1 MSSWSS
7 LSRAVSFQIVSILP
21 ILIAGVLFSIAGPY
35 ALLGWAFLAV
45 GLVLQFAVV
54 VFLRRVVAAFS
65 YANGICTRL
74 AKGDFEA
81 RLVGISE
88 GGDLG
93 AFLHKINEMTDY
105 IDAFVREARAS
116 MDYVSRNQYFRRI
129 LEHGLPGT
137 LRSSAQT
144 INAATESVARKMG
157 DFSTIAHSLEKALEE
172 VVSGI
177 SGDVRALE
185 NAADAMGQAVAM
197 AREEASAAVAAS
209 EQNAQSAQTISAASE
224 EMSISIR
231 EISEQVTRAS
241 NGATDTAN
249 QATESEATVQNLVV
263 MAKKIADVLGI
274 IEDIAA
280 QTNLLAL
287 NATIEAARAG
297 DAGKGF
303 SVVATEVKQL
313 ADQTAKATVEIS
325 DQIKAIQAVTN
336 SVAETFSSIRGQI
349 GMVNEAATTV
359 AAAIEEQTA
368 ASREIARGAEQSS
381 AETANVARSV
391 GSIGD
396 QMQMVGEAT
405 KEVSSV
411 TAHLSGET
419 TRKIVDMKTRMDDF
433 MVELKKIA

>member
-1 MSSWSS
+1 MTNSSS
-7 LSRAVSFQIVSILP
+7 LSKAIFLQMVALPVLVLGGVVFSFAGTLSILGWG
-21 ILIAGVLFSIAGPY
+21 LL
-35 ALLGWAFLAV
+35 LLGLAV
-45 GLVLQFAVV
+45 QI
-54 VFLRRVVAAFS
+54 AAIVCLKRTAKALKQ
-65 YANGICTRL
+65 ANEICTRL

-81 RLVGISE
+81 RLVGITE

-93 AFLHKINEMTDY
+93 AFFHKINEMTDY
-105 IDAFVREARAS
+105 MDAFVREATAS

-129 LEHGLPGT
+129 LEQGLHGA
-137 LRSSAQT
+137 LRGGAKT
-144 INAATESVARKMG
+144 INAAAEAVAQKMRE
-157 DFSTIAHSLEKALEE
+157 FSNIAHMLEKALTE
-172 VVSGI
+172 VVGGI
-177 SGDVRALE
+177 DHDVRALE
-185 NAADAMGQAVAM
+185 NAADAMGQAVSM
-197 AREEASAAVAAS
+197 AKEEASAAVAAS

-241 NGATDTAN
+241 RGATETSHH
-249 QATESEATVQNLVV
+249 ATQSEATVQNLVV
-263 MAKKIADVLGI
+263 MARKIAEVLGL

-303 SVVATEVKQL
+303 SVVATEVKSL
-313 ADQTAKATVEIS
+313 ADETAKATVEIS

-336 SVAETFSSIRGQI
+336 NVADAFGQIRNQI

-368 ASREIARGAEQSS
+368 ASQEIARGAERSS
-381 AETANVARSV
+381 AETVNVARNV
-391 GSIGD
+391 GTIGD
-396 QMQMVGEAT
+396 QMQMVSEAT
-405 KEVSSV
+405 KEVSNV

-419 TRKIVDMKTRMDDF
+419 TRKIADMKEKMDAF